1 MNRASNERGLVALG
15 LLPLLGG
22 AIWLLFLREPR
33 PVAAELGL
41 PQPVAAA
48 ASETAAPPSATWLGV
63 IVAGQDADLGAELA
77 GQVARVFVEPGARVR
92 KGEPILQLSALS
104 VLGTAGMARAQYAQD
119 RSAEEAAELAL
130 ESARDKADRMAK
142 ASDAYAAGDL
152 LAARADARKAEAEL
166 AKLRAKSALERA
178 SLQREL
184 ARAETQILR
193 APFDGVVA
201 SRHVDP
207 GDFVT
212 GGVPLARV
220 VDDTRFVRFALPAE
234 AQAGLKLGAELKL
247 TVAGQS
253 LPLTA
258 ALVSLD
264 PELDAASGLGVARAR
279 LDAAQLQ
286 SRGLLPGQRV
296 QVFAPDS
303 APDGRAQR
311 TAAGSDRSR

>member
-1 MNRASNERGLVALG
+1 MSRSSNERGLLALG
-15 LLPLLGG
+15 LLPLIGG
-22 AIWLLFLREPR
+22 AIWLVFLREPR

-41 PQPVAAA
+41 PQPMAAA
-48 ASETAAPPSATWLGV
+48 AHETLAPPSATWLGV
-63 IVAGQDADLGAELA
+63 IVAGQDADLGAELT
-77 GQVARVFVEPGARVR
+77 GQVAQVFAEPGARVR

-119 RSAEEAAELAL
+119 RSAERAAELAL
-130 ESARDKADRMAK
+130 ETARDKADRMAK
-142 ASDAYAAGDL
+142 ASAAYAAGDM
-152 LAARADARKAEAEL
+152 LAARADARRAEAEL

-184 ARAETQILR
+184 ARAETQLLR

-201 SRHVDP
+201 SRLVDA

-212 GGVPLARV
+212 GGTALARV
-220 VDDTRFVRFALPAE
+220 VDDARFVRFALPAE
-234 AQAGLKLGAELKL
+234 ARARLRLGSHLQLMA
-247 TVAGQS
+247 ADQS

-258 ALVSLD
+258 TLVSLE

-279 LDAAQLQ
+279 LDAALLE

-296 QVFAPDS
+296 QVLAPAAVD
-303 APDGRAQR
+303 PTHPQLP
-311 TAAGSDRSR
+311 AAGTDPAR

>member
-1 MNRASNERGLVALG
+1 MNRASNERGLVAVG
-15 LLPLLGG
+15 LLPLVGG
-22 AIWLLFLREPR
+22 ALWLLFLREPR
-33 PVAAELGL
+33 PVAAELAV

-48 ASETAAPPSATWLGV
+48 ASETNAPANTTWLGV

-77 GQVARVFVEPGARVR
+77 GQVAAVFVEPGARVR

-142 ASDAYAAGDL
+142 ASSAYSTGDV

-178 SLQREL
+178 SLQREI
-184 ARAETQILR
+184 ARAETQVLR

-201 SRHVDP
+201 SRSVDP

-220 VDDTRFVRFALPAE
+220 VDDARFVRFALPAE
-234 AQAGLKLGAELKL
+234 ARAGLQLGADLQL
-247 TVAGQS
+247 IASGQS
-253 LPLTA
+253 LPIEAT
-258 ALVSLD
+258 LVSLE
-264 PELDAASGLGVARAR
+264 PELDPASGLGVARAR
-279 LDAAQLQ
+279 LDAALLQ

-296 QVFAPDS
+296 QVSVPVGV
-303 APDGRAQR
+303 PVVRAR
-311 TAAGSDRSR
+311 PTAADSDPAR